1 MFEVYKLKGTDF
13 EGNVVLEPEST
24 SDAYDRLQADL
35 SVADEFQ
42 GYGGEPDAERVSF
55 KELLDLR
62 YDIETRAYEKIKKTL
77 TPVRTYES
85 FASLE
90 AFGCRINTP
99 ERVDYP
105 DITEMEKAEPMDLEG
120 GIAPVGH

>member
-42 GYGGEPDAERVSF
+42 GYGGEPDAER
-55 KELLDLR
+55 DGDHR
-62 YDIETRAYEKIKKTL
+62 
-77 TPVRTYES
+77 
-85 FASLE
+85 
-90 AFGCRINTP
+90 
-99 ERVDYP
+99 
-105 DITEMEKAEPMDLEG
+105 KAPPHVLHVCSVLPSPWAALWQSREQ
-120 GIAPVGH
+120 